1 MGFLAPFWRLK
12 SRFGGKSPFN
22 AGRAFL
28 EVEFIKE
35 VELVNFGAL
44 CWKIVGIQ
52 SVGGVFSLV
61 LAFDTC
67 GDKLITPSPNT
78 FKTLLECKK
87 IREGIGGENHHIA
100 QCKRISDN
108 LGETEYVYY
117 RKCLEK
123 FVYAKTLLK
132 RKGSNND
139 NQADQSTSTKL
150 QRTTRASSQNAI
162 TVRSAGIFPSI
173 CMICNKKDIKVIEI
187 TSWLVSAYDSY
198 SRVVK
203 DR

>member
-1 MGFLAPFWRLK
+1 M
-12 SRFGGKSPFN
+12 
-22 AGRAFL
+22 
-28 EVEFIKE
+28 
-35 VELVNFGAL
+35 VNVGAL
-44 CWKIVGIQ
+44 RSKIVGIQ